1 MHHTRKCTFTDIC
14 IYIHF
19 YIMYMQIQYIGIH
32 NNQNDIYIYIYI
44 YIYIKYILCMSYVY
58 IGHENNGII
67 YRAFTTRIKFH
78 RFLFKVIKKVAIS
91 SFKPLGKRNFLIQQD
106 S

>member
-1 MHHTRKCTFTDIC
+1 
-14 IYIHF
+14 
-19 YIMYMQIQYIGIH
+19 
-32 NNQNDIYIYIYI
+32 
-44 YIYIKYILCMSYVY
+44 MSYVY

-67 YRAFTTRIKFH
+67 YRAFTTRIEFH